1 MKDVAIESRACYNAE
16 KWGFFSVRV
25 LITGVSGFAGS
36 FLADFLLAQ
45 KKAQSD
51 LEVWGVS
58 QANETQHDE
67 NAQIKLVR
75 GDLTDPRFTANL
87 VSKVSPDQIYHLAA
101 QAFVPISWQDPWAT
115 LENNIRAQAN
125 LLHAALLNHSSARI
139 LIVASQEE
147 YGRVTPADLP
157 LNENTPLRPDSPY
170 GVSKI
175 TQDYMGL
182 QYFIS
187 HRMHIVRVR
196 PFNHIGPRQNERFVA
211 ANFAKQV
218 AEMEMG
224 LHEPKLCVGNLDA
237 QRDFTDVRDMVR
249 GYVLALERGTAGEVY
264 NIGSGKPRAIKELV
278 ETYRR
283 LARVP
288 FEVEFDPQR
297 MRPSDTPVSYCDATK
312 FNRATDWAP
321 EIPIEQTLADT
332 LDYWRTRLAES
343 R

>member
-1 MKDVAIESRACYNAE
+1 M
-16 KWGFFSVRV
+16 RV

-36 FLADFLLAQ
+36 FLADYLWQQKQLPAQ
-45 KKAQSD
+45 KQTQTD

-58 QANETQHDE
+58 QSSEVPRSPDARIN
-67 NAQIKLVR
+67 LFR

-87 VSKVSPDQIYHLAA
+87 VSKVSPDRIYHLAA

-115 LENNIRAQAN
+115 LENNIRAQTN
-125 LLHAALLNHSSARI
+125 LLHAAVQNHSRARI

-157 LNENTPLRPDSPY
+157 LNEDTPLRPDSPY

-175 TQDYMGL
+175 TQDYLGL

-187 HRMHIVRVR
+187 HQMHIVRVR
-196 PFNHIGPRQNERFVA
+196 PFNHIGPRQNERFVV

-218 AEMEMG
+218 AEMEVG
-224 LHEPKLCVGNLDA
+224 LREKKLCVGNLNA

-249 GYVLALERGTAGEVY
+249 GYVLALEQGLAGEVY
-264 NIGSGKPRAIKELV
+264 NLGSGIPRTIQSVV
-278 ETYRR
+278 ETYQR

-288 FEVEFDPQR
+288 FEIEYDPQR
-297 MRPSDTPVSYCDATK
+297 MRPSDTPISYCDATK
-312 FNRATDWAP
+312 IKNATGWVP
-321 EIPIEQTLADT
+321 EIPFEQTLADT
-332 LDYWRTRLAES
+332 LEYWRGRVADV
-343 R
+343 

>member
-1 MKDVAIESRACYNAE
+1 M
-16 KWGFFSVRV
+16 RV

-36 FLADFLLAQ
+36 FLADYLLARKQ
-45 KKAQSD
+45 TQTD
-51 LEVWGVS
+51 LELWGVS
-58 QANETQHDE
+58 QSSEAPRPVDTQM
-67 NAQIKLVR
+67 KLLR

-87 VSKVSPDQIYHLAA
+87 VSKVSPDRIYHLAA

-115 LENNIRAQAN
+115 LENNIRAQTN
-125 LLHAALLNHSSARI
+125 LLHSAAQNQSRARI

-147 YGRVTPADLP
+147 YGRVTPTDLP
-157 LNENTPLRPDSPY
+157 LDEDTPLRPDSPY

-175 TQDYMGL
+175 TQDYLGL

-187 HRMHIVRVR
+187 HKMHIVRVR

-218 AEMEMG
+218 AEIEAG

-249 GYVLALERGTAGEVY
+249 GYVLALERGIAGEVY
-264 NIGSGKPRAIKELV
+264 NIGSGKPRAIRELV
-278 ETYRR
+278 ETYQR

-288 FEVEFDPQR
+288 FEIEYDPQR

-312 FNRATDWAP
+312 LKRATGWEI
-321 EIPIEQTLADT
+321 EIPFEQTLADT
-332 LDYWRTRLAES
+332 LDYWRGRIDKG
-343 R
+343 

>member
-1 MKDVAIESRACYNAE
+1 M
-16 KWGFFSVRV
+16 RV

-36 FLADFLLAQ
+36 FLADTLLAQ
-45 KKAQSD
+45 KKTQTD

-58 QANETQHDE
+58 QSSDTPRPAD
-67 NAQIKLVR
+67 AQINLLR

-87 VSKVSPDQIYHLAA
+87 VSKISPDRIYHLAA

-115 LENNIRAQAN
+115 LENNIRAQTN
-125 LLHAALLNHSSARI
+125 LLHAAAQNHSRARI

-157 LNENTPLRPDSPY
+157 IDEETPLRPDSPY

-175 TQDYMGL
+175 AQDYLGL

-187 HRMHIVRVR
+187 HKLQIVRVR
-196 PFNHIGPRQNERFVA
+196 PFNHIGPRQDERFVA
-211 ANFAKQV
+211 SSFAKQV
-218 AEMEMG
+218 AEIEVG
-224 LHEPKLCVGNLDA
+224 VRAPKLCVGNLDA

-249 GYVLALERGTAGEVY
+249 GYVLALERGVAGEVY
-264 NIGSGKPRAIKELV
+264 NLGSGKPRVIRELV
-278 ETYRR
+278 ETYQR

-288 FEVEFDPQR
+288 FEIEFDPQR

-312 FNRATDWAP
+312 IQRATGWAP
-321 EIPIEQTLADT
+321 EIPFEQTLADT
-332 LDYWRTRLAES
+332 LDYWRGRIADG

>member
-1 MKDVAIESRACYNAE
+1 M
-16 KWGFFSVRV
+16 RV

-36 FLADFLLAQ
+36 FLADYLLALKQ
-45 KKAQSD
+45 TQTD
-51 LEVWGVS
+51 LELWGVS
-58 QANETQHDE
+58 QSSEALRPAD
-67 NAQIKLVR
+67 AQIKLLR

-87 VSKVSPDQIYHLAA
+87 LSKLSPDRIYHLAA

-115 LENNIRAQAN
+115 LENNIRAQTN
-125 LLHAALLNHSSARI
+125 LLHSAAQNQSRARI

-157 LNENTPLRPDSPY
+157 LDEDTPLRPDSPY

-175 TQDYMGL
+175 TQDYLGL

-187 HRMHIVRVR
+187 HKMHIVRVR

-218 AEMEMG
+218 AEIEAG

-249 GYVLALERGTAGEVY
+249 GYVLALERGMAGEVY
-264 NIGSGKPRAIKELV
+264 NIGSGIPRAIRELV
-278 ETYRR
+278 ETYQR

-288 FEVEFDPQR
+288 FKIEYDPQR
-297 MRPSDTPVSYCDATK
+297 TRPSDTPVSYCDATK
-312 FNRATDWAP
+312 LKRATGWET
-321 EIPIEQTLADT
+321 EIPFEQTLADT
-332 LDYWRTRLAES
+332 LEYWRGKT
-343 R
+343 

>member
-1 MKDVAIESRACYNAE
+1 M
-16 KWGFFSVRV
+16 RV

-36 FLADFLLAQ
+36 FLADYLLALKQ
-45 KKAQSD
+45 TQSD

-58 QANETQHDE
+58 QSSETHPNA
-67 NAQIKLVR
+67 NAQFNLLR
-75 GDLTDPRFTANL
+75 GDLTNPRFTANL
-87 VSKVSPDQIYHLAA
+87 VSKISPDRIYHLAA

-115 LENNIRAQAN
+115 LENNIRAQTN
-125 LLHAALLNHSSARI
+125 LLHAAAQNHSQARI

-175 TQDYMGL
+175 AQDYLGL

-187 HRMHIVRVR
+187 HHMHIVRVR

-218 AEMEMG
+218 AEMEAGKRERM
-224 LHEPKLCVGNLDA
+224 LCVGNLDA

-264 NIGSGKPRAIKELV
+264 NIGSGVPRAIRELV
-278 ETYRR
+278 ETYQR

-288 FEVEFDPQR
+288 FEIEYDPRR

-312 FNRATDWAP
+312 MRRATGWEI
-321 EIPIEQTLADT
+321 EIPFEQTLADT
-332 LDYWRTRLAES
+332 LEYWRS
-343 R
+343 RTKDG

>member
-1 MKDVAIESRACYNAE
+1 M
-16 KWGFFSVRV
+16 RV

-36 FLADFLLAQ
+36 FLADYLVGLKQ
-45 KKAQSD
+45 TQTD
-51 LEVWGVS
+51 LELWGVS
-58 QANETQHDE
+58 QSSEAPRRAD
-67 NAQIKLVR
+67 AQINLLR

-87 VSKVSPDQIYHLAA
+87 LSKISPDRIYHLAA
-101 QAFVPISWQDPWAT
+101 QAFVPVSWQDPWAT
-115 LENNIRAQAN
+115 LENNIRAQTN
-125 LLHAALLNHSSARI
+125 LLHSAAQNQSRARI

-157 LNENTPLRPDSPY
+157 LDEDTPLRPDSPY

-175 TQDYMGL
+175 TQDYLGL

-218 AEMEMG
+218 AKIEAG

-249 GYVLALERGTAGEVY
+249 GYVLTLERGIAGEVY
-264 NIGSGKPRAIKELV
+264 NIGSGKPRAIRELV
-278 ETYRR
+278 ETYQR

-288 FEVEFDPQR
+288 FEIEYDPQR

-312 FNRATDWAP
+312 LKHATGWEV
-321 EIPIEQTLADT
+321 EIPFEQTLADT
-332 LDYWRTRLAES
+332 LDYWRVRIADG

>member
-1 MKDVAIESRACYNAE
+1 M
-16 KWGFFSVRV
+16 RV

-36 FLADFLLAQ
+36 FLADALVAQ
-45 KKAQSD
+45 KQTQPD

-58 QANETQHDE
+58 QSSEMPRNA
-67 NAQIKLVR
+67 NAQIHLAR

-87 VSKVSPDQIYHLAA
+87 ISKLSPDRIYHLAA

-115 LENNIRAQAN
+115 LENNIRAQTN
-125 LLHAALLNHSSARI
+125 LLHAAAQNRSRARI

-157 LNENTPLRPDSPY
+157 LNEDTPLRPDSPY

-175 TQDYMGL
+175 AQDYLGL

-187 HRMHIVRVR
+187 HQMHIVRVR

-218 AEMEMG
+218 AEIEAG
-224 LHEPKLCVGNLDA
+224 LHAPKLCVGNLDA

-249 GYVLALERGTAGEVY
+249 GYILALERGIAGQVY
-264 NIGSGKPRAIKELV
+264 NIGSGKPRTIHALV
-278 ETYRR
+278 ETYQQ
-283 LARVP
+283 LTRVP
-288 FEVEFDPQR
+288 FEIEFDPQR
-297 MRPSDTPVSYCDATK
+297 MRPSDTPVSYCDTTK
-312 FNRATDWAP
+312 FYQATGWEP
-321 EIPIEQTLADT
+321 EIPFEQTLEDT
-332 LDYWRTRLAES
+332 LNYWRARIQ
-343 R
+343 RDG

>member
-1 MKDVAIESRACYNAE
+1 M
-16 KWGFFSVRV
+16 RV

-36 FLADFLLAQ
+36 FLADYLLAQ
-45 KKAQSD
+45 KLTQTD

-58 QANETQHDE
+58 QSSEMPRSADARIN
-67 NAQIKLVR
+67 LLR

-87 VSKVSPDQIYHLAA
+87 VSKVSPDRIYHLAA

-125 LLHAALLNHSSARI
+125 LLHAAVQNHSRARV

-157 LNENTPLRPDSPY
+157 LNEATPLRPDSPY

-175 TQDYMGL
+175 AQDYLGL

-187 HRMHIVRVR
+187 NQMHIVRVR

-218 AEMEMG
+218 AEMEAG
-224 LHEPKLCVGNLDA
+224 LRETKLCVGNLEA

-249 GYVLALERGTAGEVY
+249 GYVLALEQGIPGEVY
-264 NIGSGKPRAIKELV
+264 NLGSGQPRSIQSLV
-278 ETYRR
+278 ETYQW

-288 FEVEFDPQR
+288 FEIEYDPQR
-297 MRPSDTPVSYCDATK
+297 GRPSDTPISYCDTTKMRKATG
-312 FNRATDWAP
+312 WVP
-321 EIPIEQTLADT
+321 EIPFEQTLADT
-332 LDYWRTRLAES
+332 LEYWRGRMADS